1 MKVNGLKTDFAP
13 VRTEGT
19 QIVICYGLNQVEGDL
34 YEWHEIYLPKTQN
47 ANLSLDI
54 VKTAILGD
62 INSRTDEKILSGLV
76 WTPAAGGDHIPVWLS
91 QENQFNFKA
100 AYDLAVQTQGATLPV
115 TFKLGEQED
124 GTPVYHTFE
133 TMEDSTDFYTAAVNH
148 IHQSV
153 ADGWLEKDGIDWSPY
168 EALFPEQTKTE
179 TTE

>member
-1 MKVNGLKTDFAP
+1 MKVNGTLSDFAA

-19 QIVICYGLNQVEGDL
+19 QIVISYGLKQVDGNL
-34 YEWHEIYLPKTQN
+34 YEWHEVTMNKTSTN
-47 ANLSLDI
+47 ALTLDI

-62 INSRTDEKILSGLV
+62 INHRTDEKILSGLV
-76 WTPAAGGDHIPVWLS
+76 WQDKPVWLS

-153 ADGWLEKDGIDWSPY
+153 ADGWLEKDGIDWTPY
-168 EALFPEQTKTE
+168 EALF
-179 TTE
+179 

>member
-1 MKVNGLKTDFAP
+1 MKVQGLKTDFAP
-13 VRTEGT
+13 MRNEGT
-19 QIVICYGLNQVEGDL
+19 RITICYGLKKVDGKL

-47 ANLSLDI
+47 ANISLDI
-54 VKTAILGD
+54 VKTAILND
-62 INSRTDEKILSGLV
+62 INQRTDEKILSGLV
-76 WTPAAGGDHIPVWLS
+76 WQDKPVWLS

-115 TFKLGEQED
+115 TFKLGEAED

-168 EALFPEQTKTE
+168 EALFPEPTKTE

>member
-13 VRTEGT
+13 MRNEGT
-19 QIVICYGLNQVEGDL
+19 RITICYGLKKVDGKL

-47 ANLSLDI
+47 ANISLDI
-54 VKTAILGD
+54 VKTAILND
-62 INSRTDEKILSGLV
+62 INQRTDEKILSGLV
-76 WTPAAGGDHIPVWLS
+76 WQNKPVWLS
-91 QENQFNFKA
+91 TENQFNFKA

-148 IHQSV
+148 IHNAV
-153 ADGWLEKDGIDWSPY
+153 ADGWQEKDSIDWTPY
-168 EALFPEQTKTE
+168 EALF
-179 TTE
+179 

>member
-1 MKVNGLKTDFAP
+1 MKVNGTLSDFAA

-19 QIVICYGLNQVEGDL
+19 QIVISYGLKQVDGDL
-34 YEWHEIYLPKTQN
+34 YEWHEVSLNKTSTN
-47 ANLSLDI
+47 ALTLDI

-62 INSRTDEKILSGLV
+62 INHRTDEKILSGLV
-76 WTPAAGGDHIPVWLS
+76 WQDKPVWLS

-153 ADGWLEKDGIDWSPY
+153 ADGWLEKDGIDWTPY
-168 EALFPEQTKTE
+168 EALF
-179 TTE
+179 

>member
-13 VRTEGT
+13 MRNDGT
-19 QIVICYGLNQVEGDL
+19 QIVICYGLKKVDGKI

-54 VKTAILGD
+54 VKTAILND
-62 INSRTDEKILSGLV
+62 INKRTDEKILSGLV
-76 WTPAAGGDHIPVWLS
+76 WQDKPVWLS

-124 GTPVYHTFE
+124 GTPIYHTFD

-168 EALFPEQTKTE
+168 EQYFNE
-179 TTE
+179 